1 MKSKTRLALAVI
13 AVTFS
18 VCVLAQEPPN
28 QSRVTRRPPP
38 TPIDAASVERD
49 VTYGKVGDVELK
61 LDVYHPKQPNA
72 KPQLAVVYVHGG
84 GWRQGDKASGAGLIA
99 MPELVKRGY
108 LLFSINYRLAPKFK
122 FPAQIE
128 DAKCA
133 IRYLRAHAKAYNLD
147 PKRIGVF
154 GGSAGG
160 HLVAL
165 MGTAD
170 ASAGFDTGGGW
181 TNESSRVQA
190 VVAMFGPTDLRIS
203 NRPEYAEMAFGV
215 TSPDDPALKKF
226 SPLTYVSK
234 DDPPFLIL
242 HGAND
247 VGVKP
252 IHSELLEA
260 ELKKATVPA
269 TLVMVK
275 NAGHGFAPTGGEPN
289 PSREEIAR
297 MIVDFFDQTLRRVPT
312 SDR

>member
-1 MKSKTRLALAVI
+1 MKTKTLLKIGFV
-13 AVTFS
+13 AVTL
-18 VCVLAQEPPN
+18 VALVRAQEPPP
-28 QSRVTRRPPP
+28 RARPNRGGPRP
-38 TPIDAASVERD
+38 ETYAAKIERD
-49 VTYGKVGDVELK
+49 VTYGKVGDLELK
-61 LDVYHPKQPNA
+61 LDVYHPKKPNA
-72 KPQLAVVYVHGG
+72 NPQVALVYVHGG
-84 GWRQGDKASGAGLIA
+84 GWRQGDKAAGAGMIALPQLINH
-99 MPELVKRGY
+99 GY
-108 LLFSINYRLAPKFK
+108 LVFSINYRLAPTFK

-133 IRYLRAHAKAYNLD
+133 IRFLRAHAKEYNLD

-170 ASAGFDTGGGW
+170 ASAGFDNGGGW

-190 VVAMFGPTDLRIS
+190 VVDMFGPTQLNIS
-203 NRPEYAEMAFGV
+203 NRPEIGEMAFGV
-215 TSPDDPALKKF
+215 TNRDDPVFKKF
-226 SPLTYVSK
+226 SPLTYVSE

-242 HGAND
+242 HGEKD

-252 IHSELLEA
+252 IHSKLLEA
-260 ELKKATVPA
+260 ALKKAGVPV

-297 MIVDFFDQTLRRVPT
+297 MIADFFDKKLGH
-312 SDR
+312 